1 MIVEAPKRKRLKYK
15 WQVVNTGSDAANA
28 RGLRGD
34 FYTGLKKRGGRVRT
48 EESSY
53 EGFHWVQCFVL
64 DGNECVGVSEE
75 FIVNIK

>member
-1 MIVEAPKRKRLKYK
+1 MEAKIQKTGRDLDFTGREIMHGVCVE
-15 WQVVNTGSDAANA
+15 T
-28 RGLRGD
+28 